1 MTKKHLGQ
9 AKETMADL
17 PQDLAED
24 VLCRLPMTDLKSVR
38 LTCKTWNALSKDS
51 SFTTKH
57 LARQA
62 KLAAAKDEFTL
73 VLMMDYE
80 ILLVSVNFDE
90 NADAFMR
97 EVGTLINLDGSDQI
111 DICISN
117 DNTRLLVWNPYWGQ
131 SQWINPIHNS
141 DRLNRYI
148 YALGYDKSTN
158 SHKILSFVDYTILNH
173 FDYDAPPTAVTFAEY
188 ILRL

>member
-1 MTKKHLGQ
+1 
-9 AKETMADL
+9 
-17 PQDLAED
+17 
-24 VLCRLPMTDLKSVR
+24 MTDLKSVR

-62 KLAAAKDEFTL
+62 KLAAANDEFLL

-97 EVGTLINLDGSDQI
+97 EVGALINLDGSDQI
-111 DICISN
+111 DICEVFHCNGLLLCISD

-141 DRLNRYI
+141 DRLNRYM

-188 ILRL
+188 SI